1 VVPSPYPPI
10 GTIDGDGFQT
20 SKRKA
25 HSDQLMSRELKRLL
39 IERLVTCHTGAD
51 RRLNPKDRRK
61 LNTYVLCDRRSGV
74 ADRRAK
80 TSELIKRFLY
90 KYRHERRQ
98 SGKERRKL
106 STFIMNDRRS
116 GIEDRRSG
124 F

>member
-1 VVPSPYPPI
+1 
-10 GTIDGDGFQT
+10 
-20 SKRKA
+20 
-25 HSDQLMSRELKRLL
+25 MSRELKRLL
-39 IERLVTCHTGAD
+39 IERMVTSHTGAN

-98 SGKERRKL
+98 ADRERRKL
-106 STFIMNDRRS
+106 NTFIMNDRRS
-116 GIEDRRSG
+116 GIEDRRFGS
-124 F
+124 